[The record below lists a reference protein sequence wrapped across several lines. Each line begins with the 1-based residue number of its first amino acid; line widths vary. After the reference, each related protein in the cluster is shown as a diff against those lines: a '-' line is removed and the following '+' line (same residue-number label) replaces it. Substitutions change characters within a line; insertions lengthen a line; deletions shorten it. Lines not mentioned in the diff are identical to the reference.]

1 MKTYDYSE
9 KYATCAVCGDIHGE
23 FDFLVGKMLRM
34 ELTDTLVTLKKL
46 NSSLLLIRGNHD
58 DPEFFQR
65 EMIVFPRM
73 RTLPDYS
80 IIRFKDR
87 TILCVGGAISIDRLY
102 RIDQMRI
109 LADSGRAPRKLY
121 WENETPQF
129 DEREMNAIKEA
140 GLRIDTV
147 VTHTAPS
154 FCYPT
159 TKRGIEMWMAYDP
172 NLEKDIDE
180 ERATMDRLHNR
191 LLSDGHP
198 LTQWYYG
205 HYHCTSSDRID
216 GVGFHLLDIGQIR
229 EVPISR

>member
-1 MKTYDYSE
+1 M
-9 KYATCAVCGDIHGE
+9 
-23 FDFLVGKMLRM
+23 
-34 ELTDTLVTLKKL
+34 
-46 NSSLLLIRGNHD
+46 
-58 DPEFFQR
+58 
-65 EMIVFPRM
+65 
-73 RTLPDYS
+73 
-80 IIRFKDR
+80 
-87 TILCVGGAISIDRLY
+87 
-102 RIDQMRI
+102 
-109 LADSGRAPRKLY
+109 
-121 WENETPQF
+121 
-129 DEREMNAIKEA
+129 
-140 GLRIDTV
+140 LRIDTV

-172 NLEKDIDE
+172 NLGKDIDE

-216 GVGFHLLDIGQIR
+216 GVGFYLLDIGQIR

>member
-1 MKTYDYSE
+1 
-9 KYATCAVCGDIHGE
+9 
-23 FDFLVGKMLRM
+23 M
-34 ELTDTLVTLKKL
+34 ELTDTLVIIAGDCGIGFDTPGYYRRTYQRIAKTLKKL
-46 NSSLLLIRGNHD
+46 NSSLLLVRGNHD

-65 EMIVFPRM
+65 ERIVFPRM

-80 IIRFKDR
+80 VIRFKDH
-87 TILCVGGAISIDRLY
+87 TILCIGGATHRHGCYSY
-102 RIDQMRI
+102 RP
-109 LADSGRAPRKLY
+109 L
-121 WENETPQF
+121 
-129 DEREMNAIKEA
+129 
-140 GLRIDTV
+140 
-147 VTHTAPS
+147 

-198 LTQWYYG
+198 LT
-205 HYHCTSSDRID
+205 HHCTSSDRID
-216 GVGFHLLDIGQIR
+216 GVSFYLLDIGQIR